1 MATDVVM
8 PQMGESIAEGTIVR
22 WMKKVGD
29 AIDRDEPLFEISTD
43 KVDAEIPSPAAGVIS
58 EIRVKE
64 GETVPVNS
72 IVAVIGSAAA
82 GSPPAATAEKE
93 AGASASAAKAAPPA
107 SADKNA
113 AAPASME
120 PPVQSARAQEPPKAS
135 PQADGESAPPSKDE
149 GASAQALSPPP
160 PHYHDR
166 DEPSA
171 APAPAPAQH
180 AASAG
185 QAPAT
190 SDGTAA
196 RHTGSAEDAIRERS
210 SPLVRKIA
218 KEHNVDIAQIHG
230 TGIAGRVTKDDIL
243 GFIDKGATGQVG
255 QVGPVSARPAAEVS
269 AAPAGG
275 RSVSGAPPVAQVT
288 FKPDASDHV
297 EKMSVMRKRIAEHM
311 VLSKKTS
318 AHVHSVF
325 EVNFGRIA
333 KIREAKKAEF
343 ERSGAKLTYMSF
355 IIKAAIDA
363 LRAVPIVN
371 ASVDGDNIVYHKDI
385 NVGIAVALDWG
396 LIVPVIKKADE
407 KNLVGLSRTVA
418 DLANRARAKQLKP
431 DEVAGGTFTIT
442 NPGVFGA
449 LFGMPIIS
457 QPQVA
462 ILGIGNVEKRAVVV
476 DDAIAIRPMAY
487 LTIGYDHRLIDGA
500 VADEFMSIVKKS
512 LENWDPNAV

>member
-22 WMKKVGD
+22 WIKKVGD
-29 AIDRDEPLFEISTD
+29 KVDRDEPLFEISTD
-43 KVDAEIPSPAAGVIS
+43 KVDAEIPSPAAGVVS

-72 IVAVIGSAAA
+72 VVAVIGSAVA
-82 GSPPAATAEKE
+82 AATVPAPM
-93 AGASASAAKAAPPA
+93 AAKP
-107 SADKNA
+107 S
-113 AAPASME
+113 E
-120 PPVQSARAQEPPKAS
+120 PPRTA
-135 PQADGESAPPSKDE
+135 SAPP
-149 GASAQALSPPP
+149 PPS
-160 PHYHDR
+160 HYHDR
-166 DEPSA
+166 DEP
-171 APAPAPAQH
+171 APAPAAERPEGH
-180 AASAG
+180 SRPVPVAAGLQAGPPSAN
-185 QAPAT
+185 
-190 SDGTAA
+190 
-196 RHTGSAEDAIRERS
+196 GSAEDAIRERS

-218 KEHNVDIAQIHG
+218 KEHNVDIGQIHG

-243 GFIDKGATGQVG
+243 GFIDKGPATH
-255 QVGPVSARPAAEVS
+255 
-269 AAPAGG
+269 AAPAGPVRQAG
-275 RSVSGAPPVAQVT
+275 QAGTAGSVSGAPPVASVT
-288 FKPDASDHV
+288 FKPGASDHV

-311 VLSKKTS
+311 ILSKKTS

-333 KIREAKKAEF
+333 KIRDAKKAEF
-343 ERSGAKLTYMSF
+343 ERAGAKLTYMSF

-371 ASVDGDNIVYHKDI
+371 ASVDGDTIVYHKDI

-396 LIVPVIKKADE
+396 LIVPVIKRADE
-407 KNLVGLSRTVA
+407 KNLVGLSRAVI
-418 DLANRARAKQLKP
+418 DLANRARSKQLKP
-431 DEVAGGTFTIT
+431 DEVTGGTFTIT

-462 ILGIGNVEKRAVVV
+462 ILGIGNVEKRPVVV

-487 LTIGYDHRLIDGA
+487 LTLGYDHRVIDGA